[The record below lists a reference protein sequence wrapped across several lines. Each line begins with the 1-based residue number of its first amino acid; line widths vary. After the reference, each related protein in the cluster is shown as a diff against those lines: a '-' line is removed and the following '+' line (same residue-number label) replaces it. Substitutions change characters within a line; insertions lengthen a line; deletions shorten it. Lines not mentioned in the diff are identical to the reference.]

1 MCAGQQRTRD
11 DVNHAVE
18 LIARGL
24 EGRPV
29 LQEPHTSHEHA
40 RLAGGVRLWCARGQ
54 GGKCAQMP

>member
-1 MCAGQQRTRD
+1 MCAGHQRTRD

-29 LQEPHTSHEHA
+29 LQEPHTSHEHT
-40 RLAGGVRLWCARGQ
+40 RLAGGIRL
-54 GGKCAQMP
+54 